1 MMAAAVVGT
10 AVIVA
15 LAGLLAAYLLIPTF
29 GTPAGNHHAAR
40 TGWHFPAAQV
50 RAGLTAWVTSW
61 RKVNGLPAAR
71 PAREPAIRPRQLAD
85 AWLRFAAL
93 VRVLP
98 DANLLPYL
106 QHGHGYTD
114 KTDTFAIVPR
124 GDS

>member
-50 RAGLTAWVTSW
+50 RAGLASLAAGW
-61 RKVNGLPAAR
+61 RKPP
-71 PAREPAIRPRQLAD
+71 PARKAPEPVRRPRQLAD

-98 DANLLPYL
+98 DASLLPYL
-106 QHGHGYTD
+106 QHGHGYS
-114 KTDTFAIVPR
+114 DTTGSFTALTR